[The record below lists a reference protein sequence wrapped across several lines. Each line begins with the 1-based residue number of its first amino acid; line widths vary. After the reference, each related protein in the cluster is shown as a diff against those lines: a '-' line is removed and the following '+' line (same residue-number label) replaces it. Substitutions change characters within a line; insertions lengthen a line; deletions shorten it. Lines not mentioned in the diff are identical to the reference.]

1 MHSRFCIL
9 FRRFSSLPA
18 VPFCAFIDVSHISE
32 GSLFCAH
39 AGVDVDTL
47 WTRIRGL
54 LLKALV
60 CVQSAIRAHACA
72 FELYGFDVMIDAA
85 TDSVS
90 AAAVSSSHSSSS
102 LSSASSS
109 APASSTVNLFDSN
122 GLQSSGSGKGS
133 AIGSS
138 GSGSGNGSTS
148 GSTSGTGGG
157 GVRPWL
163 IECNASPSMECD
175 APIDW
180 QVFLTDSQIEPR
192 SLFAAQNQM
201 AISQINSHMKRLM
214 KRLSP
219 SPLLT

>member
-1 MHSRFCIL
+1 
-9 FRRFSSLPA
+9 
-18 VPFCAFIDVSHISE
+18 
-32 GSLFCAH
+32 LFCAH

-60 CVQSAIRAHACA
+60 CVQPAIRAHACA
-72 FELYGFDVMIDAA
+72 FEFYGFDVMIDAA

-90 AAAVSSSHSSSS
+90 AAAVSSSHSSS
-102 LSSASSS
+102 ASSS
-109 APASSTVNLFDSN
+109 APAPSPVGSSDSN
-122 GLQSSGSGKGS
+122 GLHSSGSGSGS

-180 QVFLTDSQIEPR
+180 QV
-192 SLFAAQNQM
+192 
-201 AISQINSHMKRLM
+201 
-214 KRLSP
+214 
-219 SPLLT
+219 LLHRRVY